1 MTAMTLDS
9 PVMTADLEAGQ
20 SEAAQLYLDLLKKSL
35 TDWLGVD
42 RPYGNVSPYDPAREA
57 ADWKRGVLLWLSTQL
72 RKRNLLLMKDYNASG
87 TLAERRERRENGRD
101 WPGNAESMIGNK
113 RMDNIQ
119 VCVETV
125 LREGIPGDLIET
137 GVFRG
142 GATILM
148 RAILKVYGDASR
160 TVWVAD
166 SFEGLPKVTDASHAL
181 DKTDPHDHFEFL
193 KISLETVKGNF
204 EKYGLLDDQVQF
216 LKGWF
221 SDTLPKA
228 PIGDLAVLRLDG
240 DMYSSTMDAI
250 TVLYP
255 KLSPGGFCIV
265 DDYGAVAGCRQ
276 AITDYRNEHG
286 ITEPIEVIDW
296 GGVYWRRSR

>member
-1 MTAMTLDS
+1 MAAMTLDS
-9 PVMTADLEAGQ
+9 PAPTADLAAGS
-20 SEAAQLYLDLLKKSL
+20 SEAAQLYLDLLKKTL
-35 TDWLGVD
+35 TDWIGVD
-42 RPYGNVSPYDPAREA
+42 RPYGNVSPYDPDREA
-57 ADWKRGVLLWLSTQL
+57 ADWRRGILLWLDGQL
-72 RKRNLLLMKDYNASG
+72 RKRRILLMKDYNRGG
-87 TLAERRERRENGRD
+87 TLAEKREVRENGRD

-119 VCVETV
+119 MCVETV
-125 LREGIPGDLIET
+125 LRDGIPGDLIET

-148 RAILKVYGDASR
+148 RAILKVYGDTTR

-166 SFEGLPKVTDASHAL
+166 SFEGLPKVTDKSHAL
-181 DKTDPHDHFEFL
+181 DKADPHDHYEFL
-193 KISLETVKGNF
+193 MVSLETVQGNF
-204 EKYGLLDDQVQF
+204 EKYGLLDDQVKF

-228 PIGDLAVLRLDG
+228 PISQLAVLRLDG

-255 KLSPGGFCIV
+255 KLQPGGFCIV
-265 DDYGAVAGCRQ
+265 DDYGAVAGCKQ
-276 AITDYRNEHG
+276 AITDYREKQG